1 MELGG
6 RSVLSSFVAAA
17 VADDDV
23 MRVGELSDPVVELNW
38 QGICP
43 TVPEHHNTEDEVLL
57 ALKKKKTI
65 YFHKLIEILSSNNR
79 PMGLNS
85 HLSVL

>member
-23 MRVGELSDPVVELNW
+23 MRVGEGLSAPVVELNW

-57 ALKKKKTI
+57 ALKKRKQYIFTSSLKFSQVTI
-65 YFHKLIEILSSNNR
+65 GPWALT
-79 PMGLNS
+79 
-85 HLSVL
+85 VT

>member
-38 QGICP
+38 PGICP

-57 ALKKKKTI
+57 ALKKRKQYIFTSSLKFSQVTI
-65 YFHKLIEILSSNNR
+65 GPWALT
-79 PMGLNS
+79 
-85 HLSVL
+85 VT

>member
-57 ALKKKKTI
+57 ALKKRKQYIFTSSLKFSQVTI
-65 YFHKLIEILSSNNR
+65 GPWTLT
-79 PMGLNS
+79 
-85 HLSVL
+85 VT